1 VSETEPGRRPE
12 STSTR
17 PQVPSGR
24 PLVVQQSFPQ
34 PRATTNPYIVML
46 RDSISALPDVQLRT
60 FGWRAA
66 LLGRYDVFHV
76 HWPEILLTGHSRLK
90 TWLRQL
96 LTVALLVRLRLTRT
110 PLVRTLHNVK
120 RPPGLSRTARSILAL
135 LDRQTSL
142 VILLNSSTVAPDGV
156 PSETIVHGHYRGWF
170 ARYPKPEPRPGQLGY
185 FGLIRPYKGVDRL
198 LRAFAE
204 MPGNYALEVA
214 GNPSADLVGPLSE
227 LAAQD
232 QRVTFTPSYISD
244 EELVRVAC
252 SAELVVLP
260 YREMHNSGGALTA
273 LSLDRP
279 VLVPSND
286 VNERLSREVGPG
298 WVHTYRG
305 ELTGAVLSQ
314 ALADVRSTP
323 RAERPDLSRREWDA
337 AGRRHVAAYRE
348 ALTLVR
354 QPRLP

>member
-1 VSETEPGRRPE
+1 MRASRRPHE
-12 STSTR
+12 
-17 PQVPSGR
+17 G
-24 PLVVQQSFPQ
+24 PLIVQQSFPQ

-46 RDSISALPDVQLRT
+46 RDSISARPDVSLRT
-60 FGWRAA
+60 FSWRSA

-76 HWPEILLTGHSRLK
+76 HWPEILLAGRSHAKTG
-90 TWLRQL
+90 LRQL
-96 LTVALLVRLRLTRT
+96 MTVLLLIRLRLTRT
-110 PLVRTLHNVK
+110 PVVRTLHNVQ
-120 RPPGLSRTARSILAL
+120 RPAGLSRTAGSILAL

-170 ARYPKPEPRPGQLGY
+170 ARYPKPEPRRGQLSF

-198 LRAFAE
+198 LTAFAE
-204 MPGNYALEVA
+204 LPGDYTLTVA
-214 GNPSADLVGPLSE
+214 GNPSADLVAPLTE
-227 LAAQD
+227 LASKD
-232 QRVTFTPSYISD
+232 RRVQLIPRYIPD

-252 SAELVVLP
+252 SGELVVLP

-279 VLVPSND
+279 VLVPHNQ

-305 ELTGAVLSQ
+305 ELTGAVLAQ
-314 ALADVRSTP
+314 ALTDVRSEK
-323 RAERPDLSRREWDA
+323 RAEHPDLSAREWDV
-337 AGRRHVAAYRE
+337 AGSRHVEAYRR

-354 QPRLP
+354 EPRLP

>member
-1 VSETEPGRRPE
+1 MKQAERPGR
-12 STSTR
+12 
-17 PQVPSGR
+17 G

-76 HWPEILLTGHSRLK
+76 HWPEILLAGQSRAK

-110 PLVRTLHNVK
+110 PVVRTLHNVK
-120 RPPGLSRTARSILAL
+120 RPAGLSRTASSILAL

-170 ARYPKPEPRPGQLGY
+170 ARYPKPEARPGQLSY

-198 LRAFAE
+198 LAAFAE
-204 MPGNYALEVA
+204 LPGDYTLEVA
-214 GNPSADLVGPLSE
+214 GNPSADLVTPLTE
-227 LAAQD
+227 LASRD
-232 QRVTFTPSYISD
+232 PRVKLIPRYIPD

-279 VLVPSND
+279 VLVPHNE
-286 VNERLSREVGPG
+286 VNARLSREVGPG

-305 ELTGAVLSQ
+305 ELTSAVLAR
-314 ALADVRSTP
+314 ALSDVRSGP
-323 RAERPDLSRREWDA
+323 RADRPDLSAREWDV
-337 AGRRHVAAYRE
+337 AGSRHVAAYRR

-354 QPRLP
+354 EPRLP